1 MQVKILQIGLVLM
14 PRNSLSIGVRL
25 LLAVL
30 SGWLL
35 ALAYPTPGQWW
46 CAPISVAIFS
56 ALAWN
61 QTKKLGAIIGF
72 VYGFV
77 AFLSQHTWL
86 TVVGVDAT
94 WILSFYLAIWI
105 GAVGIVI
112 SIISRAIYRQTI
124 SWPIGL
130 LAISSAWVL
139 EEFLR
144 GRYPFGGYPWAR
156 LAFSQAD
163 SPLALWSRIGGIPV
177 LSFIVVAISVACV
190 AIFILASIRAK
201 VVLVLF
207 VIVCFLIPKTLS
219 NASTSTDANG
229 DVPTIAIGVV
239 QGGTPQTGM
248 GAMDVRR
255 AVLDNH
261 VKHTIELAQKVK
273 RGEEPQPEIVIWPEN
288 SSDLDPY
295 VEDDAAALI
304 DQAVTAIGV
313 PILVG
318 AVVESKTDPQNE
330 VYNMGILWGPSTGPG
345 ETYIKNAPVPFG
357 EFIPFRSVLTQL
369 ISRYERVPR
378 DFAHGVEPGLFAVS
392 GVTLGDLICFEVAV
406 DPVVNRVINEGAQ
419 VLVVQTNNATYAGTA
434 LPLQQLNIERLRAIE
449 NDRTVVVAATTGISA
464 RITPGGSVDPILED
478 GDVGSFVVEVAP
490 RANLTP
496 GARLGPYLELLLC
509 LFVVAVLVCIPIR
522 ERRGRRS

>member
-1 MQVKILQIGLVLM
+1 M
-14 PRNSLSIGVRL
+14 PSNSLSIGVRL
-25 LLAVL
+25 LMAAL

-56 ALAWN
+56 ALVWN
-61 QTKKLGAIIGF
+61 QTKKLGAITGF
-72 VYGFV
+72 VYGWV
-77 AFLSQHTWL
+77 AFLVQHTWL

-105 GAVGIVI
+105 GAIGIVI
-112 SIISRAIYRQTI
+112 SIISRAITRKAI
-124 SWPIGL
+124 PWSIGV
-130 LAISSAWVL
+130 LAISSVWVL

-163 SPLALWSRIGGIPV
+163 SPLALWSRIGGIPW
-177 LSFIVVAISVACV
+177 LSFVVVAISVACV
-190 AIFILASIRAK
+190 AIFISASTRAK
-201 VVLVLF
+201 VTLVLF
-207 VIVCFLIPKTLS
+207 IVACFLIPITLS
-219 NASTSTDANG
+219 NAWSSTETNG
-229 DVPTIAIGVV
+229 ADSTIAIGVV

-248 GAMDVRR
+248 GAMDVRC

-261 VKHTIELAQKVK
+261 VKHTIELAQKVQ

-304 DQAVTAIGV
+304 DQAVKAIGV
-313 PILVG
+313 SILVG

-330 VYNMGILWGPSTGPG
+330 VYNMGIFWDPITGPG
-345 ETYIKNAPVPFG
+345 DTYIKNAPVPFG
-357 EFIPFRSVLTQL
+357 EFIPFRRVLTQL

-378 DFAHGVEPGLFAVS
+378 DFAHGVEPGLFTVNA
-392 GVTLGDLICFEVAV
+392 VTLGDLICFEVAV
-406 DPVVNRVINEGAQ
+406 DPVVNRVVNEGAQ

-464 RITPGGSVDPILED
+464 RITPDGSVEPILEN
-478 GDVGSFVVEVAP
+478 GEVGSFVVEVAP

-496 GARLGPYLELLLC
+496 GARFGPYIELLLC
-509 LFVVAVLVCIPIR
+509 VFVVGVLVFIPIR
-522 ERRGRRS
+522 ERRRRSG

>member
-1 MQVKILQIGLVLM
+1 M
-14 PRNSLSIGVRL
+14 PNNVMGTAVRL

-46 CAPISVAIFS
+46 WAPISVAIFS

-61 QTKKLGAIIGF
+61 QTKKLGAITGF
-72 VYGFV
+72 FYGFA
-77 AFLSQHTWL
+77 AFLAQHTWL

-105 GAVGIVI
+105 GAIGTVI
-112 SIISRAIYRQTI
+112 SIISRAITRKGI
-124 SWPIGL
+124 PWPIGL
-130 LAISSAWVL
+130 LAISSVWVL

-163 SPLALWSRIGGIPV
+163 SPLAFWSRIGGIPW
-177 LSFIVVAISVACV
+177 LSFVVVAVAVACV
-190 AIFILASIRAK
+190 AIFFMASLRAK
-201 VVLVLF
+201 ATLVLF
-207 VIVCFLIPKTLS
+207 IVACFLIPITLS
-219 NASTSTDANG
+219 ITSSSTGANG
-229 DVPTIAIGVV
+229 PDSTIAIGVV

-261 VKHTIELAQKVK
+261 VKQTIELAQKVQ
-273 RGEEPQPEIVIWPEN
+273 RGEEPQPQIVIWPEN
-288 SSDLDPY
+288 SSDLDPF
-295 VEDDAAALI
+295 VEADAAALI
-304 DQAVTAIGV
+304 DQAAKAIGV

-330 VYNMGILWGPSTGPG
+330 VYNMGILWDPITGPG
-345 ETYIKNAPVPFG
+345 DTYIKNAPVPFG
-357 EFIPFRSVLTQL
+357 EFIPFRSILTQL

-378 DFAHGVEPGLFAVS
+378 DFAHGTEPGIFTVD

-419 VLVVQTNNATYAGTA
+419 LLVVQTNNATYAGTA
-434 LPLQQLNIERLRAIE
+434 LPQQQLQIERLRAIE

-464 RITPGGSVDPILED
+464 RITPDGSVDPIIED
-478 GDVGSFVVEVAP
+478 GEVGSFVVEVLP
-490 RANLTP
+490 HSNLTP
-496 GARLGPYLELLLC
+496 AARFGPYVELLLC
-509 LFVVAVLVCIPIR
+509 ALVVGVLVFIPIR
-522 ERRGRRS
+522 ERRRRSS